1 MPVATNADYQRAW
14 RQRQKAKL
22 AELQRQVLTIR
33 RQRPR
38 QAKLTGEAND
48 FIHELLTLTSDY
60 INRTNVWRERQ
71 VKLDAEDREAL
82 RHSIHQCANELSMLA
97 QSFLPELT
105 ESAPK
110 PRRARR
116 GRNRPRARSAAVGAT
131 PIARLHLCRPS
142 CSPGNNRRRKRPS
155 LLGLL
160 VIGSGD
166 GGIRTLDTALDRI
179 TV

>member
-116 GRNRPRARSAAVGAT
+116 GRNRPRARSAGLGAT
-131 PIARLHLCRPS
+131 PIARLP
-142 CSPGNNRRRKRPS
+142 
-155 LLGLL
+155 
-160 VIGSGD
+160 
-166 GGIRTLDTALDRI
+166 
-179 TV
+179 

>member
-110 PRRARR
+110 PTCA
-116 GRNRPRARSAAVGAT
+116 PRQKPA
-131 PIARLHLCRPS
+131 
-142 CSPGNNRRRKRPS
+142 
-155 LLGLL
+155 
-160 VIGSGD
+160 
-166 GGIRTLDTALDRI
+166 
-179 TV
+179 